1 MQTGHRKESQ
11 FTEDLKKGGKY
22 NKIGRVGAYLI
33 IQIQVVQ
40 RR

>member
-1 MQTGHRKESQ
+1 MGHRKKSQ
-11 FTEDLKKGGKY
+11 FSENFKKGGKY

-33 IQIQVVQ
+33 IQIQAVE